1 MMNEQDETMVTSGS
15 DQMPSNDD
23 GHICTDADM
32 CTADQ
37 PQEHLVVST
46 DVPVEST
53 PVHASKRP
61 CTRSVVLGATG
72 AIVILVGALSAFVY
86 SNASSHKTV
95 HAITTRL
102 PFPALF
108 VGRRVVTYKQYYD
121 EQDALKRYFASTAA
135 AGAPAPTSEQ
145 MDALITQT
153 LINKAVVKTLASN
166 YGLTLDQSKIEAFYA
181 NFLASNQGQSK
192 EVIEA
197 ELQKSF
203 GWTIPEFKQRIIGP
217 IVLSAQVEDY
227 VASSEFFQ
235 KPLHDLI
242 NSAHTRVTT
251 GAESFEEVGTAVHNQ
266 VQLNLKSDLGF
277 IKKSEL
283 PEAWGSKVAD
293 LENGQVTE
301 VIELPQGYAI
311 FTVTE
316 RIKSQDSA
324 GKKVDPKALPADEQV
339 HLYTITVPKKTLEQ
353 VTQEYLENVSVR
365 TWIKP

>member
-1 MMNEQDETMVTSGS
+1 MMNEQDETMISSSS
-15 DQMPSNDD
+15 DGTASDD
-23 GHICTDADM
+23 GYICTGADM
-32 CTADQ
+32 CTADD
-37 PQEHLVVST
+37 PQEHLVVAS
-46 DVPVEST
+46 EST
-53 PVHASKRP
+53 VPSTQAKAPKRL
-61 CTRSVVLGATG
+61 RKQHVVLGVAG
-72 AIVILVGALSAFVY
+72 VIVILVGTLSAFVY
-86 SNASSHKTV
+86 SNASTHKTV
-95 HAITTRL
+95 QAITTRL
-102 PFPALF
+102 PFPALL

-121 EQDALKRYFASTAA
+121 EQDSLKRYFASTAA
-135 AGAPAPTSEQ
+135 AGAPVPTSEQ

-166 YGLTLDQSKIEAFYA
+166 YGLTLDQRKIEAFYA

-227 VASSEFFQ
+227 VTTSEFFQ
-235 KPLHDLI
+235 HPLRDLI
-242 NSAHTRVTT
+242 DSAHTRVTT

-283 PEAWGSKVAD
+283 PEAWASKVTE

-316 RIKSQDSA
+316 RIKSQESA
-324 GKKVDPKALPADEQV
+324 GKKIDPKAPPADEQV

-353 VTQEYLENVSVR
+353 VTEDYMENVSVR
-365 TWIKP
+365 TLIKI